1 MLSRDLDP
9 WGFFVLML
17 VKVLEGTRW
26 WNFSFLRMSWSLL
39 SGAWL
44 KSPRIIT
51 SFSPRKQKNGKEWE
65 EWTSLKY
72 KRINGKRKNTNTE

>member
-1 MLSRDLDP
+1 MKTFFKLRLIQMLSSDLDP
-9 WGFFVLML
+9 CGFFVLML

-44 KSPRIIT
+44 KSPRMIT
-51 SFSPRKQKNGKEWE
+51 SFSPRKE
-65 EWTSLKY
+65 EK
-72 KRINGKRKNTNTE
+72 